1 MSIQVRNMFEA
12 RARVN
17 MDNDGRT
24 VHVSGLV
31 LAAPRFEPTNITQE
45 MLDAAKAFHGTFF
58 QYVGSRAFH

>member
-1 MSIQVRNMFEA
+1 MFEA

-17 MDNDGRT
+17 MVNDGRT
-24 VHVSGLV
+24 VHVNGLV
-31 LAAPRFEPTNITQE
+31 LAVDLKRAPRFEPTNITQE